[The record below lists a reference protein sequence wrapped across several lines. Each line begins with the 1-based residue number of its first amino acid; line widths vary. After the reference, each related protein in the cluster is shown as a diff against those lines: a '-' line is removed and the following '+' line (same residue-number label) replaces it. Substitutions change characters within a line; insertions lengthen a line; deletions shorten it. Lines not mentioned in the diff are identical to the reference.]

1 MVNIIGGN
9 KMKKIQFEQD
19 ILNVLKKYGYKTE
32 GIKNLSL
39 RFEVNDVPEVDIEYF
54 II

>member
-1 MVNIIGGN
+1 
-9 KMKKIQFEQD
+9 MKRMKTKFEQD

-32 GIKNLSL
+32 GIKNLIL
-39 RFEVNDVPEVDIEYF
+39 RCDVNDIPEVEIEYF